1 MNIINVK
8 ALEMSKARKV
18 HKKNFAAVNEP
29 YNVMKNKPKHI
40 AYKLPFKLDFFK
52 ALDVD

>member
-1 MNIINVK
+1 
-8 ALEMSKARKV
+8 MSKARKV

-40 AYKLPFKLDFFK
+40 AYKLPFKLHFFK